1 MSPWETPA
9 ALRDAL
15 EARLAV
21 QADESGLDL
30 GRLRRRAVFERLLYR
45 LEAAQPGRFVLKG
58 GVALEVRLGD
68 RARATKDIDLAFRAG
83 SIDGQSLRELLIE
96 ALAIDAAGDGFRFEV
111 GEPQPL
117 SETEAGRLGWR
128 FHVDGY
134 LAKLYV
140 QFRVEIVAR
149 DGEAAPTERLQLPCA
164 VAFAD
169 FPPAE
174 LDVLARTQ
182 HFAEKLHA
190 YTRSYGERE
199 NSRER
204 DLADLVLF
212 VEEGFDDLDELRRV
226 VDDIFAARATHDV
239 PTELP
244 DAPASWEARFA
255 QRADELDLTV
265 GTLGDAVALVR
276 ELWSTVPARQ
286 EA

>member
-1 MSPWETPA
+1 MDT
-9 ALRDAL
+9 
-15 EARLAV
+15 
-21 QADESGLDL
+21 
-30 GRLRRRAVFERLLYR
+30 
-45 LEAAQPGRFVLKG
+45 
-58 GVALEVRLGD
+58 
-68 RARATKDIDLAFRAG
+68 
-83 SIDGQSLRELLIE
+83 
-96 ALAIDAAGDGFRFEV
+96 AGDGFRFEV

-140 QFRVEIVAR
+140 QFRVEIVPR

-190 YTRSYGERE
+190 YTRSYGDRE

-212 VEEGFDDLDELRRV
+212 VDEGFDDLDELRRV
-226 VDDIFAARATHDV
+226 VHDIFAARATHDV

-244 DAPASWEARFA
+244 AAPASWEQRFA

-265 GTLGDAVALVR
+265 RTLDDAVALVR
-276 ELWSTVPARQ
+276 EFWSIVPVRQ